1 VIRRSLLG
9 LCIALI
15 VAGSAAFAYD
25 RSEFLFLDEIEV
37 GMTGVGKTIVSQDV
51 IDEFAAEVLGII
63 DQPGELSDF
72 IVVRV
77 SGNAIGRAGGIAQG
91 MSGSP
96 ITIDGKLIGALSRAA
111 NWSKEIT
118 PIGLVTPIEQMLEV
132 VDAARVAV
140 ASEPAAV
147 AVLQDVAVV
156 DGLLP
161 AGPDL
166 VAASPDTIFAYPVDT
181 PLIAAGFSGRSL
193 DLLMDGAGI
202 EDAPAGWIGDYLPI
216 DVAPAFD
223 GLSALNLSLLPL
235 AASQPAASSVE
246 AADLVPGSSI
256 GVALA
261 TGDLSLGAL
270 GTLTYRDGDTLV
282 GFGHP
287 FISNGSSN
295 FPMSTVSIIDTMK
308 TYQASFK
315 LGTLGETIG
324 TIFEDRTAAIGGRI
338 GPEADTIELLLGV
351 HDLDRDVTKDF
362 AIGLVDES
370 RLMPELLLSTG
381 FEAID
386 RTLDRIGAG
395 TVEVTYQILGD
406 GLEAPLERTD
416 VFLSTVDIAVYAPWQ
431 LAGIV
436 SFLQYN
442 EFEDPQITRIAASM
456 SLTEEIRAIQIHDLE
471 LDRWIYAP
479 GETIRFTLTLQTYQG
494 ETQIETGEILIPE
507 DLYSDYVIVRA
518 YGGPRYLEG
527 GETPAVFDDLPDL
540 IDAIETLPSYSQ
552 LTVELFAVDPFSPY
566 GDAMYGVSE
575 ITYDFPGHVVYSERE
590 VSAVLTESQPPE
602 EDGMNDDKTQTAPN
616 W

>member
-602 EDGMNDDKTQTAPN
+602 EDGINDDKTQTAPN